1 MKNIFKPR
9 RVEDR
14 EEKETERIERKYNIN
29 LKNIDNTKKLQ
40 YILNAEMLEIGNKL
54 HDLKKEDLQ
63 RYLDLNL
70 DLCFIEEILKKQIM
84 LYLLDKIEE
93 SF

>member
-9 RVEDR
+9 RIKNR
-14 EEKETERIERKYNIN
+14 EEKESERIEKKYNIN
-29 LKNIDNTKKLQ
+29 LKNFENIQNLR
-40 YILNAEMLEIGNKL
+40 YILITNISSFYDKLESLKKKDLQDMLE
-54 HDLKKEDLQ
+54 LQ
-63 RYLDLNL
+63 LDL
-70 DLCFIEEILKKQIM
+70 DFIEEILKKQIM